1 MNKKLNDNLEL
12 IFDFAQKW
20 AEGGGAKG
28 IEMED
33 FKRAKEVIYKE
44 INKLENKV
52 DWTYEEG

>member
-28 IEMED
+28 IEMET
-33 FKRAKEVIYKE
+33 FNEAKEIIYKE
-44 INKLENKV
+44 IHKLEYQIN
-52 DWTYEEG
+52 WTYEET